1 MYLYPEKDEFRRMVR
16 LLRQVWRLAQENLIS
31 TLKKIVDPTALS
43 IIILIETKKIAKQ
56 VFYSAP
62 EKWGGGSKK
71 PKMIPTHTIVNYVLL
86 KLF

>member
-62 EKWGGGSKK
+62 EGGQKTNIK
-71 PKMIPTHTIVNYVLL
+71 
-86 KLF
+86 

>member
-1 MYLYPEKDEFRRMVR
+1 MYLYPEKDEYRRMVR

-56 VFYSAP
+56 V
-62 EKWGGGSKK
+62 
-71 PKMIPTHTIVNYVLL
+71 
-86 KLF
+86 

>member
-1 MYLYPEKDEFRRMVR
+1 MYLYPEKDEYRRMVR

-56 VFYSAP
+56 VLYSAP
-62 EKWGGGSKK
+62 GKLGGKK
-71 PKMIPTHTIVNYVLL
+71 HKMIALDMQIMCY
-86 KLF
+86 